1 MGYSTKATASQSAS
15 PTKQAEARAV
25 KIVRAPALSRS
36 GLTPTGLLETL
47 ARLQLRNARTGLT
60 SKLWSWHRTTAWRR
74 VCEVMRAAE
83 VSGPAATPKGLRHSF
98 GIAAL
103 TATVPLMMIQKWL
116 GHSSILTT
124 AIYLDASGTEE
135 RRIAFRMW
143 QWELRPA
150 P

>member
-1 MGYSTKATASQSAS
+1 
-15 PTKQAEARAV
+15 
-25 KIVRAPALSRS
+25 
-36 GLTPTGLLETL
+36 
-47 ARLQLRNARTGLT
+47 
-60 SKLWSWHRTTAWRR
+60 
-74 VCEVMRAAE
+74 MRAAE

-103 TATVPLMMIQKWL
+103 TAAIPLTMIQKWM
-116 GHSSILTT
+116 GHSDILTT